1 MAEKNYSLLKES
13 WSMVVTYATA
23 LALVFVLTVHLL
35 LESPLTG
42 LPLDATLTF
51 GYATGNLVYFRV
63 VFGLLLYA
71 AVIHGVNGLRVIAL
85 EWLHP
90 RRRGW
95 ILNLLAVALMGF
107 LLALGSYTLVA
118 VG

>member
-1 MAEKNYSLLKES
+1 MERNYSLLKES

-23 LALVFVLTVHLL
+23 LVLVFVLTIHLL

-42 LPLDATLTF
+42 MPLEATLTF
-51 GYATGNLVYFRV
+51 GYATGNLVYYKV

-71 AVIHGVNGLRVIAL
+71 AVLHGVNGLRVVAL

-90 RRRGW
+90 RKKGW
-95 ILNLLAVALMGF
+95 LLNIIAVALMGF
-107 LLALGSYTLVA
+107 FLALGTYTLVTVA
-118 VG
+118 